1 MRWTTTR
8 FQIDLSKPRVMGI
21 VNLTPDSFADG
32 GRWSDAGSAIRHAE
46 QLLREG
52 ADLLDLGAESS
63 RPGAARV
70 STTDEWQRL
79 APVLREVLRLG
90 VPVSVDTCKTEV
102 MSRALAMGVD
112 VINDVQAL
120 RAPGALA
127 LIAAHSNAGVCL
139 MHTRGEPAQMQQLT
153 DYADVGAEVLSFLR
167 QRTEALIALGVDEA
181 RIVLDPGFGFAKTA
195 RQNMAVQLALE
206 AQPPAR
212 PWLAGW
218 SRKSSLA
225 WITGAP
231 VADRLP
237 ASLAAALVAVKAGA
251 RLLRVHD
258 VAATVQA
265 LRTWGAMTAPV
276 VENGEI

>member
-1 MRWTTTR
+1 
-8 FQIDLSKPRVMGI
+8 
-21 VNLTPDSFADG
+21 
-32 GRWSDAGSAIRHAE
+32 
-46 QLLREG
+46 
-52 ADLLDLGAESS
+52 
-63 RPGAARV
+63 
-70 STTDEWQRL
+70 
-79 APVLREVLRLG
+79 
-90 VPVSVDTCKTEV
+90 
-102 MSRALAMGVD
+102 
-112 VINDVQAL
+112 
-120 RAPGALA
+120 
-127 LIAAHSNAGVCL
+127 
-139 MHTRGEPAQMQQLT
+139 MHMRGEPAQMQQLT
-153 DYADVGAEVLSFLR
+153 DYADVGDEVLSFLG

-237 ASLAAALVAVKAGA
+237 ASLAAALAAVKAGA

-276 VENGEI
+276 VENDEF